1 MIDMIDIRIDQ
12 DQDQGQ
18 EVIEDQIGVGIE
30 VGKEVRIEAEVV
42 DIEMIGIIWI
52 IEKIVMIK
60 MKSNINMEELKKL
73 KEIIVMKIIIVELII
88 QKFIKEKN

>member
-1 MIDMIDIRIDQ
+1 MIDIRIDQ
-12 DQDQGQ
+12 DQGQ
-18 EVIEDQIGVGIE
+18 EVLEDQIGVGIE

-60 MKSNINMEELKKL
+60 MKSNINMEELKKS
-73 KEIIVMKIIIVELII
+73 KEIIVMKIIIEEVII
-88 QKFIKEKN
+88 QKIIKEKN

>member
-1 MIDMIDIRIDQ
+1 MVDIRI

>member
-1 MIDMIDIRIDQ
+1 MIDIRIDQ
-12 DQDQGQ
+12 DQGH
-18 EVIEDQIGVGIE
+18 EVIENQIGVGIE
-30 VGKEVRIEAEVV
+30 VGEEVEVRKEAEVV

-73 KEIIVMKIIIVELII
+73 KEIIVMKIIIEEVITQKII
-88 QKFIKEKN
+88 KGKK